1 MKSDYG
7 EGFLKQKF
15 RKKSKVVKAMVTLNA
30 DSENKEEEEIDNEG
44 AEDKQKT
51 LIKDLDAEEYDEQ
64 HMLASKVSG
73 LIRTLSSPA
82 EAGQSGDLLLASISA
97 FPRHRTLS
105 YSMAEFLLIN
115 AKSYN
120 DRYLIDSSFQSP
132 WMKN

>member
-82 EAGQSGDLLLASISA
+82 EAGQVAPKQTLLERKDSADSKDGSKPRIS
-97 FPRHRTLS
+97 RKTSLTSSR
-105 YSMAEFLLIN
+105 
-115 AKSYN
+115 KS
-120 DRYLIDSSFQSP
+120 SVSV
-132 WMKN
+132 K

>member
-30 DSENKEEEEIDNEG
+30 DSENKEEIEDENEE

-64 HMLASKVSG
+64 HMLASKVTG
-73 LIRTLSSPA
+73 LIKTLSSPA
-82 EAGQSGDLLLASISA
+82 GAGQMSSKQTLLERKDSDDSKSRISRKTSLTSSRKSSGSV
-97 FPRHRTLS
+97 
-105 YSMAEFLLIN
+105 
-115 AKSYN
+115 K
-120 DRYLIDSSFQSP
+120 
-132 WMKN
+132 

>member
-30 DSENKEEEEIDNEG
+30 DSENKEEEEIHNEG
-44 AEDKQKT
+44 AEDEQKT

-82 EAGQSGDLLLASISA
+82 EAGQVAPKQTLLERKDSADSKDGSKPRISRKTSLTSSRKSSGSV
-97 FPRHRTLS
+97 
-105 YSMAEFLLIN
+105 
-115 AKSYN
+115 K
-120 DRYLIDSSFQSP
+120 
-132 WMKN
+132 

>member
-30 DSENKEEEEIDNEG
+30 DSENKEEIEDENEE

-64 HMLASKVSG
+64 HMLASKVTG
-73 LIRTLSSPA
+73 LIKTLTSPA
-82 EAGQSGDLLLASISA
+82 GAGQMSSKQTLLERKDSDDFKDGSKPRISRKTSLTSSRKSSGSV
-97 FPRHRTLS
+97 
-105 YSMAEFLLIN
+105 
-115 AKSYN
+115 K
-120 DRYLIDSSFQSP
+120 
-132 WMKN
+132 

>member
-30 DSENKEEEEIDNEG
+30 DSENKEEEEIDKDNEG

-82 EAGQSGDLLLASISA
+82 EAGQVSSKQTILERKDSDDSKDGSKPRIS
-97 FPRHRTLS
+97 RKTSLTSSR
-105 YSMAEFLLIN
+105 
-115 AKSYN
+115 KS
-120 DRYLIDSSFQSP
+120 SVSV
-132 WMKN
+132 K

>member
-30 DSENKEEEEIDNEG
+30 DSENKEEEEIDEG

-82 EAGQSGDLLLASISA
+82 EAGQVAPKQTLLERKDSDDSKDGSKPRISRKTSLTSSRKSSGSV
-97 FPRHRTLS
+97 
-105 YSMAEFLLIN
+105 
-115 AKSYN
+115 K
-120 DRYLIDSSFQSP
+120 
-132 WMKN
+132 

>member
-30 DSENKEEEEIDNEG
+30 DSENKEEEEIDEG

-82 EAGQSGDLLLASISA
+82 EAGQVSSKQTLLERKDSDDSKDGSKPRISRKTSLTSRKSSGSV
-97 FPRHRTLS
+97 
-105 YSMAEFLLIN
+105 
-115 AKSYN
+115 K
-120 DRYLIDSSFQSP
+120 
-132 WMKN
+132 

>member
-82 EAGQSGDLLLASISA
+82 EAGQVAPKQTLLERKDSADSKDGSKPRISRKTSLTSSRKSSGSV
-97 FPRHRTLS
+97 
-105 YSMAEFLLIN
+105 
-115 AKSYN
+115 K
-120 DRYLIDSSFQSP
+120 
-132 WMKN
+132 

>member
-30 DSENKEEEEIDNEG
+30 DSENKEEEEIDEG

-64 HMLASKVSG
+64 HMLASKVTG
-73 LIRTLSSPA
+73 LIKTLSSPA
-82 EAGQSGDLLLASISA
+82 GAGQVSSKQTLLERKDSDDSKDGSKPRISRKTSLTSSRKSSGSV
-97 FPRHRTLS
+97 
-105 YSMAEFLLIN
+105 
-115 AKSYN
+115 K
-120 DRYLIDSSFQSP
+120 
-132 WMKN
+132 

>member
-15 RKKSKVVKAMVTLNA
+15 RKKSKVVKAMVMLNA
-30 DSENKEEEEIDNEG
+30 DSENKEEEEIDKDNEG

-82 EAGQSGDLLLASISA
+82 EAGQVAPKQTLLERKDSADSKDGSKPRIS
-97 FPRHRTLS
+97 RKTSLTSSR
-105 YSMAEFLLIN
+105 
-115 AKSYN
+115 KS
-120 DRYLIDSSFQSP
+120 SVSV
-132 WMKN
+132 K

>member
-30 DSENKEEEEIDNEG
+30 DSENKEEEEIDNVS

-82 EAGQSGDLLLASISA
+82 EAGQVAPKQTLLERKDSDDSKDGSKPKISRKTSLTSSRKSSGAV
-97 FPRHRTLS
+97 
-105 YSMAEFLLIN
+105 
-115 AKSYN
+115 K
-120 DRYLIDSSFQSP
+120 
-132 WMKN
+132 